1 MAKEQESKKQEV
13 ENEPIVEDV
22 NVSEEETKVETEAEA
37 VEAEEV
43 IEKDDL
49 TLALEKAVELSDKH
63 LRLQAEFDNY
73 RKRTLK
79 EKVDLIKSAS
89 EKVIVNVLP
98 VMDDF
103 ERAMANMEN
112 VEDVQAV
119 KDGVALIYAKFESFL
134 KQNGVAAIDTTNC
147 DLDTDKHEA
156 ITQIPAPT
164 KKLKGK
170 IIDCV
175 QKGYTLNDKVIR
187 HSQVVMGL

>member
-49 TLALEKAVELSDKH
+49 TLALEKAVELTDKH

-79 EKVDLIKSAS
+79 EKVELLKSAS

-112 VEDVQAV
+112 VDDVQAV
-119 KDGVALIYAKFESFL
+119 KDGVALIYAKFEGFL
-134 KQNGVAAIDTTNC
+134 KQNGVAAIDTANG

-156 ITQIPAPT
+156 ITQIPAPN